1 VVIGGGYWYLRN
13 PIYVEATNVRNVEP
27 REREIVRK
35 IVREGRSLVR
45 RDDGASAVEYGLL
58 VALIAVI
65 IAGTVMLLGNAL
77 SGKFQSACNAVAN
90 STCAPH

>member
-1 VVIGGGYWYLRN
+1 M
-13 PIYVEATNVRNVEP
+13 
-27 REREIVRK
+27 
-35 IVREGRSLVR
+35 R
-45 RDDGASAVEYGLL
+45 RDDGASAVEFGLL

-77 SGKFQSACNAVAN
+77 NSKFQSACNAVAN

>member
-1 VVIGGGYWYLRN
+1 M
-13 PIYVEATNVRNVEP
+13 YVEGDHRT
-27 REREIVRK
+27 ERGTQEKGEIVRRV
-35 IVREGRSLVR
+35 VREVRSLVR

-77 SGKFQSACNAVAN
+77 NGKFQSACNAVAN